1 MEQRYIAK
9 SVDMSDDM
17 VQKAVKVAYEA
28 KEKFTNH
35 NQIAAYIK
43 RQFDVEFQPSWH
55 CIVGRGYGSFVTHDT
70 GNLIYFFLQEFAVLL
85 WKSG

>member
-1 MEQRYIAK
+1 MDQRFIIK
-9 SVDMSDDM
+9 SVDMPEEIAN
-17 VQKAVKVAYEA
+17 KAIQTAFDA

-43 RQFDVEFQPSWH
+43 RQFDSEFQPAWH
-55 CIVGRGYGSFVTHDT
+55 CIVGRGFGSFVTHDT
-70 GNLIYFFLQEFAVLL
+70 GNLVYFFLEEFAILL